1 MVIDLAEVG
10 WLAGG
15 AWKFGS
21 RLSITVIMPHSA
33 EYTAGDTRGCNWNIL
48 LCLDS
53 ILKYIRAM
61 VVVVFMLPG
70 VVAKQ

>member
-1 MVIDLAEVG
+1 
-10 WLAGG
+10 
-15 AWKFGS
+15 
-21 RLSITVIMPHSA
+21 MPHSA